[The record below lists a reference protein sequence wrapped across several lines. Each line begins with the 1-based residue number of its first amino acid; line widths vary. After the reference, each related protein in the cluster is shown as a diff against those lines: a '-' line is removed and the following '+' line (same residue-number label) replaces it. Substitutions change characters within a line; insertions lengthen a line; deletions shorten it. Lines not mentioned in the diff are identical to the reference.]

1 MADSYAANIGKLP
14 EKWEKEY
21 TVKGLWYYI
30 TSASDID
37 DDTMQQMKDR
47 AEQEYNDHVESSWVD
62 SESLESLTYMGDY
75 LLEPVV
81 GNGNELYL
89 IYHVKVRDQYSNDDG
104 SYDKVNDVYWY
115 MHYGTIL
122 ADGEGNTDI
131 DLSDYGTPGNFF
143 KIKTDAKTDGI
154 SSMVWKYYG
163 YPTLDDLYADVVGD
177 NADYSLVEDAV
188 DNTK

>member
-1 MADSYAANIGKLP
+1 
-14 EKWEKEY
+14 
-21 TVKGLWYYI
+21 
-30 TSASDID
+30 
-37 DDTMQQMKDR
+37 MQQMKDR

-89 IYHVKVRDQYSNDDG
+89 I
-104 SYDKVNDVYWY
+104 YWY